1 MLTNNEREE
10 VIKMIPPAG
19 VTVTTICGITLAD
32 WVYIATF
39 IYIII
44 HILFKKERPIDFQYT
59 SKFRRKKFRP
69 FSDSQ

>member
-44 HILFKKERPIDFQYT
+44 QTVILLLRTF
-59 SKFRRKKFRP
+59 SKRDNHKG
-69 FSDSQ
+69 

>member
-1 MLTNNEREE
+1 MLSNNEREE

-19 VTVTTICGITLAD
+19 VTVTTICGIPLAD

-44 HILFKKERPIDFQYT
+44 QIVILLFRTF
-59 SKFRRKKFRP
+59 SKRDNHKG
-69 FSDSQ
+69 